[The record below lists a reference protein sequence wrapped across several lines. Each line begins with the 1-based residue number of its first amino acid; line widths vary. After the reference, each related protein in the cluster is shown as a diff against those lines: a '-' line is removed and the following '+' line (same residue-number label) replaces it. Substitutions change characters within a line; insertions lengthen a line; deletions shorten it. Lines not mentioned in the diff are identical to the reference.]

1 MKLTLL
7 PTFYLS
13 HPRPP
18 RRIPLAVTAPL
29 CPHTPKRCLPTP
41 ALSLQPQKKPALP
54 AGSLNLTLTN
64 LHRAAAFPFTYLSA
78 PTLDP
83 LHRTIQTPSSF

>member
-13 HPRPP
+13 LPP
-18 RRIPLAVTAPL
+18 PTAAHSSRR
-29 CPHTPKRCLPTP
+29 HGPT
-41 ALSLQPQKKPALP
+41 LSAHSQTLSANSRTLFATSKKPALP

-64 LHRAAAFPFTYLSA
+64 LHRAPAFPFTNLSA
-78 PTLDP
+78 PSLDP